1 MPSGNTA
8 SPPPTPTDST
18 SPAQPQDD
26 HPSQPRAITRRRL
39 SLLVVS
45 GCILAGLSA
54 CAEGTARDA
63 ERGKE
68 ADAKRTSVV
77 DEVQATESARRVSG
91 TPPASP
97 SAGP

>member
-8 SPPPTPTDST
+8 NPHPASTD
-18 SPAQPQDD
+18 
-26 HPSQPRAITRRRL
+26 RAPDRMITRRRFGL
-39 SLLVVS
+39 MLVS
-45 GCILAGLSA
+45 GGVLLGLTA

-77 DEVQATESARRVSG
+77 DDVQATESARYVQG
-91 TPPASP
+91 TPSASP
-97 SAGP
+97 TPES